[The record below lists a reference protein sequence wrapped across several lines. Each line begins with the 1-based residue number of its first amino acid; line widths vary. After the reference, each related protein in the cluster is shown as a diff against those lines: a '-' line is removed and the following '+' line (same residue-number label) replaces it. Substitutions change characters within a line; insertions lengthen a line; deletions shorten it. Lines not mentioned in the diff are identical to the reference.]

1 MEVRLFSD
9 NTPKIDGI
17 SADVTLDIEMMTA
30 DMGEIQWLIEDLLR
44 SAFDLEMYDEERI
57 ADDIV
62 KSILGD
68 YELVRR

>member
-1 MEVRLFSD
+1 MKVRLFSD
-9 NTPKIDGI
+9 NTPRIDGI
-17 SADVTLDIEMMTA
+17 SADVTLDIEIMTA
-30 DMGEIQWLIEDLLR
+30 DMEEIQWLIEDLLR

>member
-1 MEVRLFSD
+1 MKVRLFSD
-9 NTPKIDGI
+9 NTPKIEGI

-44 SAFDLEMYDEERI
+44 SSFDLEMYDEERI